1 MISFGSTYKIN
12 QKQVFSPD
20 FADKL
25 YSLYKNG
32 VDIVEEFTSPKA
44 SLKTGIF
51 KRFYTCLI
59 FYFLKF
65 YLFV

>member
-32 VDIVEEFTSPKA
+32 VDIVEEFTSPKD
-44 SLKTGIF
+44 SLKQE
-51 KRFYTCLI
+51 Y
-59 FYFLKF
+59 LKDF
-65 YLFV
+65 TLV